1 MNLWQ
6 KLPQF
11 WQRVLLLVAIALGLA
26 LVFGIY
32 NVLSRAYP
40 FLRAISDALCF
51 SALILAAL
59 SIFPL
64 FKDMGR
70 SAQLLR
76 SSQLTHKA
84 LGEKLARQREEREAE
99 MRVVW
104 AMLTAAG
111 VLVLLSILFALI
123 L

>member
-6 KLPQF
+6 KLPPF
-11 WQRVLLLVAIALGLA
+11 WQRVLGLVAVALGLA
-26 LVFGIY
+26 VLFGVY
-32 NVLSRAYP
+32 NVLRQTYP
-40 FLRAISDALCF
+40 FLRAMSDALCF
-51 SALILAAL
+51 SALVLAAI

-70 SAQLLR
+70 SARLMR
-76 SSQLTHKA
+76 GSQLTHDA
-84 LGEKLARQREEREAE
+84 LGAELARQREEREAE

-111 VLVLLSILFALI
+111 LLVLLSIIFALI